1 MMGKPQATPT
11 HLDEEGAFA
20 DCFQQYKNMV
30 YKTALLLLDSAEDAE
45 DALQEVFM
53 QVHRSRHTFDPTKG
67 ALSTWIYRI
76 TVNHCTSRRRKS
88 AWRSW
93 ITNRFGNGASPQHVP
108 SPEERLGDTAVRV
121 ATQQL
126 SDKLRTILILRFYNE
141 LPYEEIAEILEIPV
155 GTAKSRVNFALVSLR
170 QKLQG
175 NEQSMRLMKSQEIIP

>member
-1 MMGKPQATPT
+1 MESRQASPA
-11 HLDEEGAFA
+11 HLNDDAAFA

-30 YKTALLLLDSAEDAE
+30 YKTAILLLNSVEDAE

-53 QVHRSRHTFDPTKG
+53 QVHRHRHTYDPKR
-67 ALSTWIYRI
+67 ASLSTWIYRI

-88 AWRSW
+88 AWRAW
-93 ITNRFGNGASPQHVP
+93 IRQRLGGAEVAHAP
-108 SPEERLGDTAVRV
+108 SPEEQLGDTAIRV

-141 LPYEEIAEILEIPV
+141 LSYEQIAEILEIPV
-155 GTAKSRVNFALVSLR
+155 GTAKSRVNFALASLR

-175 NEQSMRLMKSQEIIP
+175 GTPSEHVTKSQGVIL